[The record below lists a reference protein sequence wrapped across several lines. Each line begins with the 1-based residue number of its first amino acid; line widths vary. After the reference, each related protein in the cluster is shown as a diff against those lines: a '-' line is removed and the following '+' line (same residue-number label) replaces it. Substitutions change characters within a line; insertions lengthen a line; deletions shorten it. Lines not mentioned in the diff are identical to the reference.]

1 MTISKKA
8 QKLKKKADAALYK
21 SDIDAWC
28 AKSQIKPG
36 LIIWKIHPGLPDGTM
51 MEIKAHPMMI
61 IAIIDG
67 KALLLPLSKTHDA
80 KTLSKPAP
88 NKEPS
93 APAWDAMLLAKPEP
107 SWKPG
112 LLIPM
117 QTAPE
122 FMNEHAYSHILD
134 EYLIEYEIA
143 LDDALIKIWD
153 AAPIS
158 CDKFWDLKQKAKA
171 AGHSGKPS
179 LLAAGCSKQIKPM
192 SLAL

>member
-1 MTISKKA
+1 MAISAKA
-8 QKLKKKADAALYK
+8 LKLKKKADAALYK
-21 SDIDAWC
+21 SDISAWC

-61 IAIIDG
+61 IALIDG
-67 KALLLPLSKTHDA
+67 NALLLPLSKTHDA
-80 KTLSKPAP
+80 KTLCKPAP

-112 LLIPM
+112 LSIPGLIG
-117 QTAPE
+117 PE
-122 FMNEHAYSHILD
+122 WQHEFAYDCILND
-134 EYLIEYEIA
+134 YREEYEIA
-143 LDDALIKIWD
+143 LDSALIKIWD

-158 CDKFWDLKQKAKA
+158 CSKFWDLKQKAKA
-171 AGHSGKPS
+171 AGHSGKPC
-179 LLAAGCSKQIKPM
+179 LLAPGCSQQIEPM